1 MASNYPRRPAVIRT
15 SVANIESSPG
25 ELHDQQHVTPLD
37 KSGRVY
43 TWIPAGTD
51 TPDSVTVLDASG
63 GASGVWRDVPYYD
76 RGTDLTDAA
85 ETLYVSGEQW
95 RHLAA
100 GTLTANRT
108 KTLSTTQARAGHH
121 VLISS
126 AEGTAYALTIA
137 NGGAGAGT
145 LATLRG
151 PGYALCVFNGTNW
164 VVQQFGGAA
173 TTGASAAAQTTWYIN
188 PSTGSDAAT
197 GASGA
202 PLRSAGEFFRR
213 IRGVT
218 ITAATVD
225 VYIQG
230 ALAEAID
237 GDIRL
242 GTAVAM
248 TFHGTRTTVLSGT
261 LTSGTRNWDIA
272 TPQDGRVIDSALG
285 TSWTASL
292 GANINGL
299 MSITTAGGAA
309 TCWIAADLGSKTA
322 RVSNPQLADYS
333 SATIASG
340 NAYTVSTLT
349 AFGTDVTMNVQ
360 CGHDAYVAFVDLNIG
375 TAGSAHAV
383 EVIGGNVNF
392 ITCQVNGLDVFG
404 NTTGSGLGSKYVDG
418 PRSQRGASMN
428 SYNDLALSTSSSA
441 QCRVGAQF
449 YASNLLCQGMQYL
462 AQPASETIIATD
474 AWLAVYSPNAA
485 ASGNGFDVLTGA
497 TVRCVG
503 RVFGSTTA
511 TGSNSGIF
519 VDAGGFFA
527 YNTSAANRLP
537 AITGATNDTKIGGT
551 VKTYAQLPYVDTTN
565 GGGIGG
571 TTFPRG

>member
-1 MASNYPRRPAVIRT
+1 MAPKR
-15 SVANIESSPG
+15 
-25 ELHDQQHVTPLD
+25 
-37 KSGRVY
+37 
-43 TWIPAGTD
+43 
-51 TPDSVTVLDASG
+51 
-63 GASGVWRDVPYYD
+63 
-76 RGTDLTDAA
+76 
-85 ETLYVSGEQW
+85 
-95 RHLAA
+95 
-100 GTLTANRT
+100 
-108 KTLSTTQARAGHH
+108 
-121 VLISS
+121 SS
-126 AEGTAYALTIA
+126 AG
-137 NGGAGAGT
+137 
-145 LATLRG
+145 
-151 PGYALCVFNGTNW
+151 
-164 VVQQFGGAA
+164 
-173 TTGASAAAQTTWYIN
+173 
-188 PSTGSDAAT
+188 
-197 GASGA
+197 
-202 PLRSAGEFFRR
+202 
-213 IRGVT
+213 
-218 ITAATVD
+218 
-225 VYIQG
+225 
-230 ALAEAID
+230 
-237 GDIRL
+237 
-242 GTAVAM
+242 
-248 TFHGTRTTVLSGT
+248 
-261 LTSGTRNWDIA
+261 
-272 TPQDGRVIDSALG
+272 
-285 TSWTASL
+285 
-292 GANINGL
+292 
-299 MSITTAGGAA
+299 
-309 TCWIAADLGSKTA
+309 
-322 RVSNPQLADYS
+322 
-333 SATIASG
+333 SG

-349 AFGTDVTMNVQ
+349 AFGTDVTFNVQ
-360 CGHDAYVAFVDLNIG
+360 CGHDSYVAFVDLNIG

-428 SYNDLALSTSSSA
+428 SYNDLAISTSSSA

-462 AQPASETIIATD
+462 AQSASETIIATD

-551 VKTYAQLPYVDTTN
+551 VKTYVQLPFIDTTN